1 MKWFSLKLAALGM
14 VAVLLGLVSV
24 QSAAANYPPPA
35 GSATLSASATTAAT
49 GTDVALTL
57 TVVDSAGSALAGKA
71 CTLYVASQP
80 GSDASVSQS
89 GSTTDANGVLTGSL
103 YTGTTPGAVQV
114 VANCGNL
121 FAGVT
126 VLVSGAVVPPQAPV
140 EPVGI
145 TLPPTGFAPAA
156 GTLWTGIVA
165 AMLCG
170 GILAVGAGCALRL
183 AGTRVRDNS

>member
-1 MKWFSLKLAALGM
+1 MKWFSLKLAGLAM
-14 VAVLLGLVSV
+14 VSALLGLVSV
-24 QSAAANYPPPA
+24 QPAAANYPPPA
-35 GSATLSASATTAAT
+35 GSATLSGSATTAAT

-57 TVVDSAGSALAGKA
+57 TVVDSAGSAIAGKA

-80 GSDASVSQS
+80 GADASVSQS
-89 GSTTDANGVLTGSL
+89 SSTTDANGVLTGSL
-103 YTGTTPGAVQV
+103 YTGTTPGTVQV

-126 VLVSGAVVPPQAPV
+126 VVVSGVVVPPQAPV
-140 EPVGI
+140 QPVGI

-156 GTLWTGIVA
+156 GTLWTGIVVVT
-165 AMLCG
+165 LCG

-183 AGTRVRDNS
+183 AGSRVKNDS